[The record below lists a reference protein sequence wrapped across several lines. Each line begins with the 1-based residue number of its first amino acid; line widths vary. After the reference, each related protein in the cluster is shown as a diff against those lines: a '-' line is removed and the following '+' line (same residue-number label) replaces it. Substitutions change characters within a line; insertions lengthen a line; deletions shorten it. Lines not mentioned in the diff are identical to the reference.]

1 VSKTLLLR
9 DQDDASYVTIRR
21 CRIRDR
27 IHARMCAF
35 ELDHALARGVPPD
48 SSAALLWRAE
58 GLLRAQTRRQ
68 IGDRVRRIVQT
79 ARDPPKPPGICVPIS
94 HRLLLAAEPELSQLA
109 SRLLD
114 DQPVAVQGIACSAVL
129 LGDGVG
135 PLYGRGRGAV
145 DELRDA
151 ARRATEALEPR
162 Y

>member
-1 VSKTLLLR
+1 MSKMLLLR
-9 DQDDASYVTIRR
+9 DRDDAGYVTIRR

-27 IHARMCAF
+27 IHARVCAF
-35 ELDHALARGVPPD
+35 ELDHALARGALPD

-68 IGDRVRRIVQT
+68 IGHRLRRIVQST
-79 ARDPPKPPGICVPIS
+79 REPPKPPGICVPIS
-94 HRLLLAAEPELSQLA
+94 HRLLLATEPELSQLA

-129 LGDGVG
+129 LSDGMG
-135 PLYGRGRGAV
+135 PLYGRGSGAEE
-145 DELRDA
+145 ELRDA
-151 ARRATEALEPR
+151 ASRAIETLEPH

>member
-1 VSKTLLLR
+1 MSKVLLLR

-21 CRIRDR
+21 CRVRDR
-27 IHARMCAF
+27 IRARMCAF
-35 ELDHALARGVPPD
+35 ELDHALARGAPPD

-58 GLLRAQTRRQ
+58 RLLRAQTRRQ
-68 IGDRVRRIVQT
+68 IGDCIRRIVLT
-79 ARDPPKPPGICVPIS
+79 TRDPPKPPGICVPIS
-94 HRLLLAAEPELSQLA
+94 HRLLLATEPQLSQLA

-129 LGDGVG
+129 LSDGVG

-145 DELRDA
+145 EELRDA
-151 ARRATEALEPR
+151 AIRAIEALEPR

>member
-1 VSKTLLLR
+1 MSKVLLIR
-9 DQDDASYVTIRR
+9 DQHDASYVTIRR

-35 ELDHALARGVPPD
+35 ELDHALARGAPPD

-68 IGDRVRRIVQT
+68 IGDRVRRIVLT
-79 ARDPPKPPGICVPIS
+79 TSDPPPGICVPIS
-94 HRLLLAAEPELSQLA
+94 HRLLLATEPELSRLA

-129 LGDGVG
+129 LSDGVG

-145 DELRDA
+145 EELRDA
-151 ARRATEALEPR
+151 ANRAIEALEPR

>member
-1 VSKTLLLR
+1 MSKMLLLR
-9 DQDDASYVTIRR
+9 DRDDASYVTIRR

-27 IHARMCAF
+27 IHARVCAF
-35 ELDHALARGVPPD
+35 ELDHALARGALPD

-68 IGDRVRRIVQT
+68 IGDRLRRIVQST
-79 ARDPPKPPGICVPIS
+79 REPPKPPGICVPIS
-94 HRLLLAAEPELSQLA
+94 HRLLLATEPELSRLA

-129 LGDGVG
+129 LSDGVG
-135 PLYGRGRGAV
+135 PLYGQGSGAEE
-145 DELRDA
+145 ELRDA
-151 ARRATEALEPR
+151 ASHAIETLEPR